1 MAKNKKESKEYRL
14 IVYDDNNLRELTS
27 FKITTVNIIAY
38 TGLAVIVIAVI
49 VGVLFVYTPINSMLP
64 RTSEKRFR
72 NELESMAFRIDSL
85 ESVIVD
91 RETYF
96 KVVSDVLSSNI
107 DTENSQDSTEIERQ
121 KIDFAR
127 NKHDSILRTL
137 IEEEEKR
144 TLAAISGSDR
154 ENNLKKMMFFMP
166 AKGTLV
172 AKFDVSARHFGI
184 DIATKGDE
192 PVLAT
197 LPGTVVSASWNVE
210 TGNVIQI
217 QHDNNLISIY
227 KHCSVMHK
235 KVGDKVEAGEPIA
248 IVGNSGEYT
257 SGPHLHFEL
266 WHDRVPVNPELYI
279 PF

>member
-1 MAKNKKESKEYRL
+1 MAKKERTEYRL
-14 IVYDDNNLRELTS
+14 IVYDDTNLREVTS
-27 FKITTVNIIAY
+27 YKVTSVNVIAY
-38 TGLAVIVIAVI
+38 VGLSVIVIAAI
-49 VGVLFVYTPINSMLP
+49 VSVLFIYTPLNSMLP

-72 NELESMAFRIDSL
+72 NELENMAFRIDSL
-85 ESVIVD
+85 ERVIVD
-91 RETYF
+91 RDAYF
-96 KVVSDVLSSNI
+96 KVISDVLSSNVE
-107 DTENSQDSTEIERQ
+107 TEGNENATEIERQ

-137 IEEEEKR
+137 IEEEER
-144 TLAAISGSDR
+144 QTLAAISGNGR

-172 AKFDVSARHFGI
+172 TKFDVATRHFGI
-184 DIATKGDE
+184 DIATKSDE
-192 PVLAT
+192 PILAT
-197 LPGTVVSASWNVE
+197 LPGTVISASWNVE

-217 QHDNNLISIY
+217 QHDNNIISIY
-227 KHCSVMHK
+227 KHCAAMHK
-235 KVGDKVEAGEPIA
+235 TVGDKVEAGEPIA

>member
-1 MAKNKKESKEYRL
+1 MSKGKKERIDYKV
-14 IVYDDNNLRELTS
+14 IIYDDNKLMELSSFRVTS
-27 FKITTVNIIAY
+27 VSIIAY
-38 TGLAVIVIAVI
+38 VGLAVIVIAAI
-49 VGVLFVYTPINSMLP
+49 VAVLFIYTPLNSMLP
-64 RTSEKRFR
+64 RMSEKRFR

-85 ESVIVD
+85 ERVIVD
-91 RETYF
+91 RDVYF
-96 KVVSDVLSSNI
+96 KTISDVLSANI
-107 DTENSQDSTEIERQ
+107 DTEATEEGTEIERQ

-127 NKHDSILRTL
+127 NKHDSILRSL

-144 TLAAISGSDR
+144 TLAAISGNDR
-154 ENNLKKMMFFMP
+154 ENNLKKLMFFMP

-172 AKFDVSARHFGI
+172 AGFDVSARHFGI

-217 QHDNNLISIY
+217 QHDNNIISIY

-235 KVGDKVEAGEPIA
+235 GVGDKVEAGEPIA

>member
-1 MAKNKKESKEYRL
+1 MAKKKERIDYRL

-27 FKITTVNIIAY
+27 FKITTVNVIAY
-38 TGLAVIVIAVI
+38 VGLAVIVIAVV
-49 VGVLFVYTPINSMLP
+49 VGALFVYTPLNSMLP

-91 RETYF
+91 RESYF
-96 KVVSDVLSSNI
+96 RAVSDVLSSNI
-107 DTENSQDSTEIERQ
+107 DTKNMQDSTEIERQ

-144 TLAAISGSDR
+144 TLAAVSGSER

-172 AKFDVSARHFGI
+172 TQFDVSTRHFGI

-217 QHDNNLISIY
+217 QHDNNIISIY

-235 KVGDKVEAGEPIA
+235 NVGDKVEAGEPIA

>member
-1 MAKNKKESKEYRL
+1 MAKKERTEYRL
-14 IVYDDNNLRELTS
+14 IVYDDTNLREVTS
-27 FKITTVNIIAY
+27 YKVTSVNVIAY
-38 TGLAVIVIAVI
+38 VGLAVIVIAAI
-49 VGVLFVYTPINSMLP
+49 VSVLFIYTPLNSMLP

-72 NELESMAFRIDSL
+72 NELENMAFRIDSL
-85 ESVIVD
+85 ERVIVD
-91 RETYF
+91 RDAYF
-96 KVVSDVLSSNI
+96 KVISDVLSSNVE
-107 DTENSQDSTEIERQ
+107 TEGNENSTEIERQ

-137 IEEEEKR
+137 IEEEER
-144 TLAAISGSDR
+144 QTLAAISGNGR
-154 ENNLKKMMFFMP
+154 ENNLKKMMFYMP
-166 AKGTLV
+166 VKGTLV
-172 AKFDVSARHFGI
+172 AKFDVASRHFGI

-192 PVLAT
+192 PILAT
-197 LPGTVVSASWNVE
+197 LPGTVISASWNVE

-217 QHDNNLISIY
+217 QHDNNIISIY
-227 KHCSVMHK
+227 KHCAAMHK
-235 KVGDKVEAGEPIA
+235 TVGDKVEAGEPIA

>member
-1 MAKNKKESKEYRL
+1 MAKSKKERKDYRI

-38 TGLAVIVIAVI
+38 VGLAVIVIAAI
-49 VGVLFVYTPINSMLP
+49 VSVLFVYTPLNSMLP
-64 RTSEKRFR
+64 RTAEKRYR
-72 NELESMAFRIDSL
+72 NELEGMAFRIDSL
-85 ESVIVD
+85 ERVIVD
-91 RETYF
+91 REAYF
-96 KVVSDVLSSNI
+96 KVVSDVMSSNI
-107 DTENSQDSTEIERQ
+107 DTDNPQDNTEIERQ

-144 TLAAISGSDR
+144 TLAAISGNDR
-154 ENNLKKMMFFMP
+154 DNNLKKMMFFMP

-172 AKFDVSARHFGI
+172 AKFDVSTRHFGI

-217 QHDNNLISIY
+217 QHDNNIISIY
-227 KHCSVMHK
+227 KHCAAMHK
-235 KVGDKVEAGEPIA
+235 TVGDKVEAGEPIA